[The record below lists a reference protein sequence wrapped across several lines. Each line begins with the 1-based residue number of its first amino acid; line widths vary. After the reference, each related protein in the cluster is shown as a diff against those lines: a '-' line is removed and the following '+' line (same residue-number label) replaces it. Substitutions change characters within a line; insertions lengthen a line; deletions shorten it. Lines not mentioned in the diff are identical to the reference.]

1 MGANSS
7 NLNQSS
13 EIQSIDW
20 ENANTEK
27 YDGIRINKRP
37 DGIEEIDLDINF
49 SDTDSESSIVDVFE
63 KLDKVIKNDEN
74 VDDGSSPFISTEL
87 YKKIMEGGND
97 DTSSPFISSEVY
109 KKIMSG
115 GKTFDEEL
123 DDSFKTFD
131 EEMDEV
137 RDDEDEDDSDDKLMA
152 ELSNM
157 SLTSS
162 EFPRGKK
169 NNFSET
175 SSYAPKRKIIANTS
189 ESSVPA
195 KGYGFSDTSSE
206 INSNKEYFVGGQSS
220 DTPYQIESSSI
231 NTSDINLVSVD
242 SVNGRRFL

>member
-63 KLDKVIKNDEN
+63 KLDKVIKNDQNE
-74 VDDGSSPFISTEL
+74 DASSPFISTEL

-115 GKTFDEEL
+115 GKTFDDEL
-123 DDSFKTFD
+123 DDSYKTFD

-137 RDDEDEDDSDDKLMA
+137 RDDEDEDDSDDKLMN

-162 EFPRGKK
+162 EFPKGKK

-175 SSYAPKRKIIANTS
+175 SSYAPKKKIIANTS

>member
-49 SDTDSESSIVDVFE
+49 ADTDSESSIVDVFE

-74 VDDGSSPFISTEL
+74 ADDGSSPFISTEL

-123 DDSFKTFD
+123 DDSYKTFD
-131 EEMDEV
+131 EEMDEIE
-137 RDDEDEDDSDDKLMA
+137 DDEDEDDEDDKLMA

-162 EFPRGKK
+162 EFPTGKK